1 MVKQK
6 IISLQICPLVWPVDR
21 YVHVSFLL
29 PLLPHTHVYVY
40 MLIYFPIQIKT
51 GAPCRSERLAKYNQ
65 VRIAFVT
72 AVAILFIIFQFKSGQ
87 LKWYVLVTTIG
98 SLATK
103 SVP

>member
-1 MVKQK
+1 
-6 IISLQICPLVWPVDR
+6 
-21 YVHVSFLL
+21 
-29 PLLPHTHVYVY
+29 

-87 LKWYVLVTTIG
+87 LNWYVLVTTIG
-98 SLATK
+98 IFSSQICSLSTILCYNILGHKFIFPHDAQ
-103 SVP
+103 SVYNLLGF

>member
-1 MVKQK
+1 
-6 IISLQICPLVWPVDR
+6 
-21 YVHVSFLL
+21 
-29 PLLPHTHVYVY
+29 

-103 SVP
+103 FVPWVQSYVITF